1 MLRIVFHP
9 LLAVCAMGLSVS
21 ATRADALS
29 PLGLWARGDGVAKVK
44 IAPCG
49 GKLCATNTW
58 IRPGTAS
65 EKAGDVLVMSVKQEG
80 DAYKGS
86 AFDPQRNMTFKMT
99 MTVKAQAMTTRG
111 CVLGGFVCKSVNWSR
126 IE

>member
-1 MLRIVFHP
+1 MRR
-9 LLAVCAMGLSVS
+9 LLFPTLFSMSVIAASAGSSTAEAV
-21 ATRADALS
+21 S

-58 IRPGTAS
+58 IKPGTS
-65 EKAGDVLVMSVKQEG
+65 GEKAGDVLVMSVKKDGE
-80 DAYKGS
+80 AYTGS
-86 AFDPQRNMTFKMT
+86 AFDPQRNLTVSMT
-99 MTVKAQAMTTRG
+99 MTVKPQTMVTRG
-111 CVLGGFVCKSVNWSR
+111 CVLGGILCKSVKWSR